1 MNWSYTTLKCAL
13 CLCVFAFL
21 YFKHIWFQFKKSLR
35 ILCGLALSQEIVQET
50 SFHHPFLTVSLVL
63 SWWPPAFSFAVIV
76 VWGARIMKRKNGWP
90 FDCPQDSPP
99 PLTTEHLLNSP
110 RTSST
115 SSVPL
120 PVRVLNGVKCT
131 LWVSIELLSTFL
143 SRFHLKGW
151 KCKGM
156 ANTFVSLLL

>member
-99 PLTTEHLLNSP
+99 PLLRSISWTPQEQAQRHPFLCQWEYLMELN
-110 RTSST
+110 
-115 SSVPL
+115 VPF
-120 PVRVLNGVKCT
+120 
-131 LWVSIELLSTFL
+131 EFL
-143 SRFHLKGW
+143 
-151 KCKGM
+151 
-156 ANTFVSLLL
+156 